1 MKNFFK
7 KFFKILLVLV
17 LMFVS
22 FGAGVLLDIDTKKKD
37 ADRDMYWKGYNDAKE
52 LYYVTVE
59 PKSKSETTATPTP
72 KQTKEPTSATEPDKN
87 ISTKVG
93 SKTYTI
99 RQSVKEELDAY
110 EEYWGKYVETIKSA
124 KSSDPI
130 GYLTKYTEMVQKLE
144 EIDQH
149 PSKRN
154 DLTKEEDAYYGARLL
169 EIYQK
174 MVQAMMAF

>member
-22 FGAGVLLDIDTKKKD
+22 FGAGILLNIDTKKKD
-37 ADRDMYWKGYNDAKE
+37 ADRDMYWKGYNDAKK
-52 LYYVTVE
+52 LYYVTAE
-59 PKSKSETTATPTP
+59 QKSKSEATATTTP
-72 KQTKEPTSATEPDKN
+72 KQTKEPTSVTKPDKN

-93 SKTYTI
+93 SKTYTV
-99 RQSVKEELDAY
+99 RQSVKDELDAY
-110 EEYWGKYVETIKSA
+110 EEYWNKYAETIKSA
-124 KSSDPI
+124 KNSDPI
-130 GYLTKYTEMVQKLE
+130 GYLTKYTEMMQKLE

-149 PSKRN
+149 SSERN
-154 DLTKEEDAYYGARLL
+154 DLTKEEDAYYGTRLL

-174 MVQAMMAF
+174 MVQAMTTF